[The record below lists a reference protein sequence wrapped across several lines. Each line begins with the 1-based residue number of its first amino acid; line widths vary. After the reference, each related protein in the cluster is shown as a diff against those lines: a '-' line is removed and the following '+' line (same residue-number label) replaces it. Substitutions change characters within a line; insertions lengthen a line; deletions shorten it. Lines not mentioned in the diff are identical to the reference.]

1 MDSPSP
7 VAGNFYQADNYRPEE
22 SAGYLM
28 RQVLSLMTSE
38 VEAQLEP
45 TGLTNAQW
53 QPLLKLYWGSAATV
67 AELARECRLAEAA
80 RMLRG
85 TRRPIAE
92 IAAACGFTD
101 QAHLTRRF
109 HAAYGSTPA
118 RFRRERR

>member
-67 AELARECRLAEAA
+67 AELARECRLDAGA
-80 RMLRG
+80 M
-85 TRRPIAE
+85 TRTLDRLEGKGLI
-92 IAAACGFTD
+92 
-101 QAHLTRRF
+101 
-109 HAAYGSTPA
+109 
-118 RFRRERR
+118 RRERDARQ